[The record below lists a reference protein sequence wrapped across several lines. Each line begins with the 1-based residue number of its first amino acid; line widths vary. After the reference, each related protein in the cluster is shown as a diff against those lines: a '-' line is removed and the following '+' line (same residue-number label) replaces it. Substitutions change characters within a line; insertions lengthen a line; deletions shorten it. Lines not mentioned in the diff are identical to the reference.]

1 MKRKVN
7 SQADVCLLCTVSC
20 VVCTVYITHYTLNSV
35 SLVLVVSCTF
45 FLQKAGSPLISF
57 LSDSQSLFCVVCGMH
72 SFKTIRPID
81 FVSSIE
87 TSVVKQRA

>member
-1 MKRKVN
+1 MY
-7 SQADVCLLCTVSC
+7 
-20 VVCTVYITHYTLNSV
+20 TVYCVTCVITHYTPNSV

-72 SFKTIRPID
+72 SFKTIRPVD
-81 FVSSIE
+81 FVSSIK
-87 TSVVKQRA
+87 TNVVKQRGPILFMCGFAKNGR